1 MAVKP
6 IIAVVGRP
14 NVGKSTFFNK
24 MVGARVSIVQDSPGV
39 TRDRVYA
46 DASWQNYEFT
56 LVDTGGIDPYS
67 DDPLLR
73 QMRRQAE
80 IAIETADV
88 ILFFVDGRD
97 GLTGPDYE
105 VADMLR
111 RAKRPVM
118 LVVNKIDTPMRELD
132 KAEFYALGMGEPHA
146 ISSVNL
152 LGLGDLLEEMCKL
165 LPEPV
170 SDESG
175 EENHGPVK
183 IAVVGRPNVGKSSLT
198 NRILNEERV
207 MVSDIA
213 GTTRDAIDTPFT
225 DNGEDFVIIDTA
237 GIRRKSKIE
246 DETLERYSVIR
257 SLAAIR
263 RCDVALVLID
273 AQDGVTEQDARIAG
287 YVHDEGKA

>member
-175 EENHGPVK
+175 RGKPRPGQDRR
-183 IAVVGRPNVGKSSLT
+183 GRPPQCGQ
-198 NRILNEERV
+198 ILADQPHSQR
-207 MVSDIA
+207 
-213 GTTRDAIDTPFT
+213 GTRDGF
-225 DNGEDFVIIDTA
+225 
-237 GIRRKSKIE
+237 
-246 DETLERYSVIR
+246 RYCGHH
-257 SLAAIR
+257 A
-263 RCDVALVLID
+263 RC
-273 AQDGVTEQDARIAG
+273 
-287 YVHDEGKA
+287 H

>member
-132 KAEFYALGMGEPHA
+132 KAEFYALY
-146 ISSVNL
+146 
-152 LGLGDLLEEMCKL
+152 
-165 LPEPV
+165 
-170 SDESG
+170 
-175 EENHGPVK
+175 
-183 IAVVGRPNVGKSSLT
+183 R
-198 NRILNEERV
+198 
-207 MVSDIA
+207 
-213 GTTRDAIDTPFT
+213 
-225 DNGEDFVIIDTA
+225 
-237 GIRRKSKIE
+237 
-246 DETLERYSVIR
+246 
-257 SLAAIR
+257 
-263 RCDVALVLID
+263 
-273 AQDGVTEQDARIAG
+273 
-287 YVHDEGKA
+287 

>member
-97 GLTGPDYE
+97 GLMPFDE
-105 VADMLR
+105 HLASFVR
-111 RAKRPVM
+111 RAGKPTL
-118 LVVNKIDTPMRELD
+118 LVVNKVDGMEHEDTML
-132 KAEFYALGMGEPHA
+132 AEFHALGFEFVDEPQREMKPRGGRGSRAFLLAINRLITVLVLKFLVNIRRERHFAHA
-146 ISSVNL
+146 GKNILENSVENESDDSS
-152 LGLGDLLEEMCKL
+152 
-165 LPEPV
+165 
-170 SDESG
+170 
-175 EENHGPVK
+175 
-183 IAVVGRPNVGKSSLT
+183 AVVRAGNYLCFEFLVNDENNALSALFSGLYKTFPVGE
-198 NRILNEERV
+198 IL
-207 MVSDIA
+207 
-213 GTTRDAIDTPFT
+213 PFKEQ
-225 DNGEDFVIIDTA
+225 NFNFA
-237 GIRRKSKIE
+237 AMLGIRE
-246 DETLERYSVIR
+246 NP
-257 SLAAIR
+257 R
-263 RCDVALVLID
+263 RINLRGVYDQKVA
-273 AQDGVTEQDARIAG
+273 GV
-287 YVHDEGKA
+287 

>member
-24 MVGARVSIVQDSPGV
+24 MVGARVSIVEDTPGV

-46 DASWQNYEFT
+46 DASWQNYDFT

-67 DDPLLR
+67 DDPLLK

-105 VADMLR
+105 VADLLR
-111 RAKRPVM
+111 RTKRPVL

-132 KAEFYALGMGEPHA
+132 KAEFYALGMGEPYA

-152 LGLGDLLEEMCKL
+152 LGIGDLLEEMCHY
-165 LPEPV
+165 LPDP
-170 SDESG
+170 
-175 EENHGPVK
+175 
-183 IAVVGRPNVGKSSLT
+183 
-198 NRILNEERV
+198 
-207 MVSDIA
+207 
-213 GTTRDAIDTPFT
+213 
-225 DNGEDFVIIDTA
+225 
-237 GIRRKSKIE
+237 
-246 DETLERYSVIR
+246 
-257 SLAAIR
+257 LAA
-263 RCDVALVLID
+263 
-273 AQDGVTEQDARIAG
+273 E
-287 YVHDEGKA
+287 EKEE